1 MQYNGLKDITLQ
13 QMEALIHLVEERSFS
28 RAAKKMYLTQPALT
42 KHIKNMEDR
51 LGVKIVH
58 RGGSGISV
66 TREGKILFDCAIRIF
81 RLREEARE
89 KIAHVRE
96 DDSGVISVCAST
108 IPATYILPRVLSGFR
123 KCCPGIQVR
132 VRTADSEEVL
142 DQILNGESEI
152 GFVGK
157 EPLNRKIHGEVLWP
171 DRLILAVPAGHTW
184 WNKKASVTLKELSIE
199 PFVVREKG
207 SATRDIME
215 SCMKD
220 QSGLSLADMNIAA
233 EMGSSEAV
241 KEAVIA
247 GVGVSILSIHAVT
260 RELKQSI
267 LKAVPVRNFSME
279 RSFYLIYRRQF
290 DLMRHHRVFLDY
302 VRTCKPF
309 DNEGRGKKV

>member
-1 MQYNGLKDITLQ
+1 MQNDGLKDITLQ
-13 QMEALIHLVEERSFS
+13 QMEALIHLIEERSFS

-42 KHIKNMEDR
+42 KHIKKMEDR
-51 LGVKIVH
+51 LGVKIVN
-58 RGGSGISV
+58 RGGSGISM
-66 TREGKILFDCAIRIF
+66 TQEGKVLFDCARRIF
-81 RLREEARE
+81 RLRAEAGE

-108 IPATYILPRVLSGFR
+108 IPATYILPSVLSGFR

-142 DQILNGESEI
+142 EQILNGESEI

-157 EPLNRKIHGEVLWP
+157 QPLNRKIQGEVLWP
-171 DRLILAVPAGHTW
+171 DRLILAVPSGHAW
-184 WNKKASVTLKELSIE
+184 WNKKAPVTPKELSME

-215 SCMKD
+215 SCLKD
-220 QSGLSLADMNIAA
+220 QSGLTLANMNIAA

-267 LKAVPVRNFSME
+267 LKAVPVRNSSME
-279 RSFYLIYRRQF
+279 RSFYLIFRRQF
-290 DLMRHHRVFLDY
+290 DLMRHHHVFLDY

-309 DNEGRGKKV
+309 DNAGREKKV